1 MTELA
6 FEIMSDSVSII
17 GLGKLGACM
26 MVSFASMGLKVIGVE
41 IDKIRAE
48 LLRQGK
54 TFHYEANLSE
64 YLSEYRNSISITDSY
79 DEAICNSDATFIVV
93 NTPSDST
100 GAFSLEQLVPACK
113 QLGVALQKK
122 KTYHLVS
129 VTCTI
134 MPGATRNAV
143 LPALESASGKQVGRD
158 FGLCYNPEFIA
169 LGSVIRDFLNP
180 DFILIGESDKKA
192 GDVLSEIYTK
202 IIKDPK
208 IRRMSY
214 ENAEITKIA
223 LNSYITMKIS
233 FANQLAEMCNRI
245 PGADVDTITE
255 SLGLDARIGKK
266 YLRGAMSFGGPCF
279 PRDNKA
285 FFLAAKIHGCELD
298 LPAAT
303 DNVNRKHIEFIANM
317 AISHCKG
324 NGRVAILGGSYK
336 PNTDVIEA
344 SPSIEIAK
352 LIVASGIK
360 VSIHDPVATKNIQK
374 QYNNVFHCTENIS
387 ECIDGSD
394 VCIITTP
401 WEQYKALSEND
412 FKGMKGSVVI
422 DCWRILKLFS
432 GSSNAKLV
440 QIGVGN

>member
-1 MTELA
+1 
-6 FEIMSDSVSII
+6 MSDSVSII

-48 LLRQGK
+48 LLKQGK

-64 YLSEYRNSISITDSY
+64 YLSEYRNNISITDSY

-113 QLGVALQKK
+113 LLGVALQKK

-208 IRRMSY
+208 IRRMTY

-223 LNSYITMKIS
+223 LNSYITM
-233 FANQLAEMCNRI
+233 E
-245 PGADVDTITE
+245 
-255 SLGLDARIGKK
+255 LG
-266 YLRGAMSFGGPCF
+266 F
-279 PRDNKA
+279 
-285 FFLAAKIHGCELD
+285 
-298 LPAAT
+298 T
-303 DNVNRKHIEFIANM
+303 
-317 AISHCKG
+317 
-324 NGRVAILGGSYK
+324 
-336 PNTDVIEA
+336 
-344 SPSIEIAK
+344 
-352 LIVASGIK
+352 
-360 VSIHDPVATKNIQK
+360 
-374 QYNNVFHCTENIS
+374 
-387 ECIDGSD
+387 
-394 VCIITTP
+394 
-401 WEQYKALSEND
+401 
-412 FKGMKGSVVI
+412 
-422 DCWRILKLFS
+422 
-432 GSSNAKLV
+432 
-440 QIGVGN
+440 

>member
-1 MTELA
+1 VTELA

-26 MVSFASMGLKVIGVE
+26 MVSFASKGFKVFGVE
-41 IDKIRAE
+41 IDKERAE
-48 LLRQGK
+48 LLKQGK
-54 TFHYEANLSE
+54 TFHYEPNLNE
-64 YLSEYRNSISITDSY
+64 YLNEYKSNISITDNY
-79 DEAICNSDATFIVV
+79 EEAIHNTDTTFVVV

-100 GAFSLEQLVPACK
+100 GAFSVEYLVPACK
-113 QLGVALQKK
+113 QIGAAL
-122 KTYHLVS
+122 KTKDSYHLVS
-129 VTCTI
+129 VTSTI
-134 MPGATRNAV
+134 MPGATRNQV
-143 LPALESASGKQVGRD
+143 LTALESKSEKRVGKQ

-169 LGSVIRDFLNP
+169 LGSVIRDFLKP
-180 DFILIGESDKKA
+180 DFILIGESDEKA
-192 GDVLSEIYTK
+192 GDILSSIYIK
-202 IIKDPK
+202 LIKDPK

-255 SLGLDARIGKK
+255 SLGMDSRIGKK

-285 FFLAAKIHGCELD
+285 FFLAAKITGCELD
-298 LPAAT
+298 LPATT

-317 AISHCKG
+317 AISHCKDS
-324 NGRVAILGGSYK
+324 GRVAILGGSYK

-352 LIVASGIK
+352 HIVASGIK

-422 DCWRILKLFS
+422 DCWRILKPFS

-440 QIGVGN
+440 QIGVGI